1 MADTTGI
8 RSYFLRRH
16 AQGTLTTAE
25 LEAIADKAAAA
36 SLAGSPTVDITMH
49 SADGA
54 SASGMVSV
62 STKDLLDV
70 VTEVLSAVAPVA
82 TTQTRQM
89 FVPANFVLAGTRA

>member
-16 AQGTLTTAE
+16 AQGTLTTAD

-36 SLAGSPTVDITMH
+36 SLAGTPTVDISMH

-54 SASGMVSV
+54 SASGTISV

-70 VTEVLSAVAPVA
+70 VTEVLAAVSPVD

-89 FVPANFVLAGTRA
+89 FIPANFSFSGRP